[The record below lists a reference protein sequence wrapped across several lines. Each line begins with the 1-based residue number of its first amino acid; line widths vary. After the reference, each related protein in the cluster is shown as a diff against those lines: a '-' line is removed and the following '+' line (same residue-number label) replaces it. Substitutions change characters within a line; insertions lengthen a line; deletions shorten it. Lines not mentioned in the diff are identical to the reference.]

1 MSGIAGIL
9 RFDSEAIERRDLER
23 AANALRAYGPDRRD
37 ILAAGS
43 VGLVH
48 ALMRMTP
55 EDQFDRQPWR
65 AASGA
70 VIGADVRLD
79 NRDDLLVRLGITPAD
94 AMTWADARVVLTA
107 WEKYGNDLWP
117 MLRGPFAIAIWDP
130 RQNVLVLARDQL
142 GLGVA
147 VWHKNERFFAFATAP
162 KGLFALAEVPRRL
175 SEKKFADFMVLNH
188 ADHATT
194 MYEGIYRVRP
204 AHVLSVRADGRME
217 ERRYWSASGI
227 KPVRLTSD
235 EAYAEGLRE
244 CLDRAVRRQLRSVHP
259 VGCYLSGGLDSSSV
273 AVLAARA
280 LGERNQRLA
289 AFTHVPR
296 AGFEGP
302 VPEGLYADET
312 PYVEAIRKLSGNI
325 DITYVRND
333 EYDDFADLERMFI
346 ALEGPVRNPT
356 NLGWMLA
363 IPRLARAQGC
373 RVLLG
378 GLLGNL
384 TISWNGWSQTA
395 GHLVRGRLL
404 TAFQQWRIY
413 YRRSPDSRW
422 KALQKQ
428 IVEPLLPDSLSNWL
442 HRRRH
447 PGRVAPWQAHA
458 AIRPKFAAEMDVAAR
473 AREAG
478 HDFFYRMRPH
488 ERLATLGGVDYLG
501 DWFAA
506 QQAVTGVEMRD
517 PTADLDVV
525 SFCFGIPPE
534 QYLIEDIDRSLVR
547 RAMWGLLPVSVA
559 TKRARG
565 LQSPDWFEKLERR
578 RATLAQEITDLSAS
592 PSARRAIDLDRL
604 ARAIEN
610 WPTGG
615 WDKEEIIEEYQLA
628 FTRGIAGAR
637 FLRWMESVND

>member
-9 RFDSEAIERRDLER
+9 RFDGEAIERRDLER
-23 AANALRAYGPDRRD
+23 AANALRAYGPDRSD
-37 ILAAGS
+37 ILAHGS
-43 VGLVH
+43 VGMVH

-55 EDQFDRQPWR
+55 EDRFDRQPWR

-79 NRDDLLVRLGITPAD
+79 NRDDLLALLGIAPAD
-94 AMTWADARVVLTA
+94 AMTWADARVVLAA
-107 WEKYGNDLWP
+107 WERYGDDLWP

-130 RQNVLVLARDQL
+130 RQNVLSLARDQL

-147 VWHKNERFFAFATAP
+147 VWHKNERFFGFATAP
-162 KGLFALAEVPRRL
+162 KGLFALADVPRRL
-175 SEKKFADFMVLNH
+175 SEKKFADFMVLHH

-194 MYEGIYRVRP
+194 MYEDIYRVPP
-204 AHVLSVRADGRME
+204 AHVLRVRADGRME
-217 ERRYWSASGI
+217 QRRYWSAGDI
-227 KPVRLTSD
+227 KPVRLASN

-244 CLDRAVRRQLRSVHP
+244 CLDRAVRRQMRSAHP

-296 AGFEGP
+296 EGFEGP
-302 VPEGLYADET
+302 VPEGQYADET
-312 PYVEAIRKLSGNI
+312 PYVEAIRNVAGNI
-325 DITYVRND
+325 DIAYVRND

-373 RVLLG
+373 RVLLS
-378 GLLGNL
+378 GLYGNL
-384 TISWNGWSQTA
+384 TISWDGWSQTA
-395 GHLVRGRLL
+395 GHLMHGRLL
-404 TAFQQWRIY
+404 TAFQQWLIY
-413 YRRSPDSRW
+413 YRRSPNSRW
-422 KALQKQ
+422 RALQKQ
-428 IVEPLLPDSLSNWL
+428 IVEPLLPEILSDWL
-442 HRRRH
+442 NRRRH
-447 PGRVAPWQAHA
+447 PGRAAPWEPHA
-458 AIRPKFAAEMDVAAR
+458 AIRSEFAAEMDVAAR
-473 AREAG
+473 ARKAG
-478 HDFFYRMRPH
+478 HDFFYRMRPR

-506 QQAVTGVEMRD
+506 QQAVTGVEVRD

-525 SFCFGIPPE
+525 SFCFGVPPE
-534 QYLIEDIDRSLVR
+534 QYLAEGIDRSLVR
-547 RAMWGLLPVSVA
+547 RAMWNLLPASVA
-559 TKRARG
+559 TKRTRG

-578 RATLAQEITDLSAS
+578 RTILAQEIFELSAS
-592 PSARRAIDLDRL
+592 PLARRAIDLDRL
-604 ARAIEN
+604 ARAVEN
-610 WPTGG
+610 WPKGG
-615 WDKEEIIEEYQLA
+615 WEKEEIIEEYQLA
-628 FTRGIAGAR
+628 LTRGVAGAR
-637 FLRWMESVND
+637 FLRWMESVNG